1 MTKLTGQVNVNST
14 GKLMNKT
21 VKELRQSG
29 YKVKIIHFREEGFTK
44 HEFCGTPKILAKGGR
59 TELLLMSPEGI
70 QIKAEAKCSN
80 RDNYCRRTGVAI
92 SLGRALKELE
102 WQRKL
107 AAMKPKNAA
116 LQNELYNVAQEE
128 VRAKINER
136 NLEILQEISQALPN
150 MKFEN
155 WRDSYK
161 ESYDNAARKIWEND
175 KRV

>member
-1 MTKLTGQVNVNST
+1 M
-14 GKLMNKT
+14 T

-29 YKVKIIHFREEGFTK
+29 YKVKILHIRPLPDLLHPPERNTNANFEM
-44 HEFCGTPKILAKGGR
+44 FCPKGGR

-70 QIKAEAKCSN
+70 QIKAEAKCSPK
-80 RDNYCRRTGVAI
+80 DNYCRKTGVAI

-136 NLEILQEISQALPN
+136 NLEILQEISQPLPN

-161 ESYDNAARKIWEND
+161 ESYDNAARKVWEND
-175 KRV
+175 KCV

>member
-1 MTKLTGQVNVNST
+1 
-14 GKLMNKT
+14 
-21 VKELRQSG
+21 
-29 YKVKIIHFREEGFTK
+29 
-44 HEFCGTPKILAKGGR
+44 
-59 TELLLMSPEGI
+59 
-70 QIKAEAKCSN
+70 
-80 RDNYCRRTGVAI
+80 
-92 SLGRALKELE
+92 
-102 WQRKL
+102 
-107 AAMKPKNAA
+107 MKPKNAA

-128 VRAKINER
+128 ARAKINER